1 MIQPRAV
8 WLMLLVAW
16 LAFFSW
22 YTSFEGPLTDEEIA
36 TVMAAAEESGAPE
49 KEIARMREFLETDTG
64 DDFVM
69 VNVIEMNDPPPQMEG
84 MPPDATADDLMNKYM
99 EFMYPELFKRAS
111 HPVLFGTATAPAMD
125 TWGIEGAERWT
136 TAGLMRYRS
145 RRDLLRIAAR
155 PEFLGPHEYKI
166 GAMAKTIAF
175 PVDPWMNAGD
185 PRLLLAMIF
194 MILGLANS
202 LRWAK
207 KHR

>member
-36 TVMAAAEESGAPE
+36 TVMAAAEESGATE

>member
-36 TVMAAAEESGAPE
+36 TVMAAAEESGATE

-175 PVDPWMNAGD
+175 PVDPWMSAGD

-194 MILGLANS
+194 LILGLANS

>member
-22 YTSFEGPLTDEEIA
+22 YTSFEGPLTDEEVA
-36 TVMAAAEESGAPE
+36 TVMAAAEESGATE

-99 EFMYPELFKRAS
+99 EVMYPELFKRAS
-111 HPVLFGTATAPAMD
+111 HPVLFGAATAPAMD

>member
-36 TVMAAAEESGAPE
+36 TVMAAAEESGATE

-111 HPVLFGTATAPAMD
+111 HPVLFGAATAPAMD

-145 RRDLLRIAAR
+145 RRDLLRIAGR

-175 PVDPWMNAGD
+175 PVDPWMSAGD

-194 MILGLANS
+194 LILGLANS